1 MLYVPVLAWGL
12 VWEPR
17 FRECVVRVE
26 IVTCEKGTVS
36 SVTPALSAESAFALV
51 SPVFT

>member
-12 VWEPR
+12 MWEPR
-17 FRECVVRVE
+17 FREPVVRVE

-36 SVTPALSAESAFALV
+36 SVSVDE
-51 SPVFT
+51 